1 MKIML
6 VFDDKVKPG
15 FFERSKIKKLV
26 KKIIN
31 AVNNSKY
38 VDVSCIEPNFS
49 QVSFVSVSFTDDD
62 NIHVINKENREIDKA
77 TDVLSFPYLDFE
89 NGKYVGDPEGVE
101 VNDSII
107 TFGDIIISMDTAIR
121 QASEYGH
128 SKQREIAFLVCH
140 SMLHLYGYDHMTDD
154 EFKRMNDITEELLTE
169 NGYTRTGEK

>member
-1 MKIML
+1 MKIMF

-49 QVSFVSVSFTDDD
+49 QASFVSVSFTDDD

-121 QASEYGH
+121 QADEYGH

-140 SMLHLYGYDHMTDD
+140 SMLHLYGYDHMTDE
-154 EFKRMNDITEELLTE
+154 EFKQMNDITEELLTE